1 MSGFAHRRIVMSA
14 RRRCHW
20 PNGQLCEPREYGT
33 IVRKTLKR
41 KRPSSKETSL
51 NTAQHSPDGSQ
62 SDAQSVLQSVPQ
74 PVAQLVDVAA
84 LLAALPERI
93 SGIPER
99 IAARDP
105 QHPALI
111 EDGRRLT
118 RAQLVDAV
126 NAVAAL
132 LAEQGVRAG
141 DRVMIV
147 AENSVVQ
154 VVLMFAAAKLD
165 AWALMSNARLSA
177 AELDT
182 IRAHAQPRLTA
193 YAVDASPDARLH
205 AERHG
210 ARAARRITVDIGA
223 WSYALDDEAQA
234 EPVEAASA
242 RQCAALIYTTGTTG
256 SPKGVMLSHRNLL
269 FIAAISST
277 LRRVDADDVVY
288 AVLPISH
295 VYGLASVC
303 LGSLYAG
310 ATLRLAPRYSPDAVQ
325 RALAEERVSIFQGVP
340 AMHARLLEYLQV
352 RNLPWS
358 APCLRFAYS
367 GGSPLDAA
375 LKSRVESVYGVTLHN
390 GYGMTE
396 SSPTVSQTMIESPR
410 TDCSVGQP
418 IPGIDVRFVGLDGVD
433 VAQGEVGEL
442 WVRGPNVMLGYYR
455 NPQQTHAAVTED
467 GWLKTGDLARRDAD
481 GALHIAG
488 RSKELIIRSGFNVYP
503 AEVEHVLN
511 AHPDVVQSA
520 VIGRAVA
527 GNEEVVAFVELT
539 GGAIATP
546 ADLAAWCEA
555 RLAPYKRPAEIK
567 VLAALPAASTG
578 KILKHRLRDLA

>member
-1 MSGFAHRRIVMSA
+1 MQPIQA
-14 RRRCHW
+14 R
-20 PNGQLCEPREYGT
+20 G
-33 IVRKTLKR
+33 
-41 KRPSSKETSL
+41 SSLKETSL
-51 NTAQHSPDGSQ
+51 NPASQPPDVVENAPHRI
-62 SDAQSVLQSVPQ
+62 DA
-74 PVAQLVDVAA
+74 AA
-84 LLAALPERI
+84 LLASLPARIADIPAL
-93 SGIPER
+93 

-105 QHPALI
+105 QHVALI
-111 EDGRRLT
+111 EDERRLS
-118 RAQLVDAV
+118 RAQLAQAVD
-126 NAVAAL
+126 AVAAL
-132 LAEQGVRAG
+132 LGKQGVRAG

-147 AENSVVQ
+147 AENSIVQ
-154 VVLMFAAAKLD
+154 IVLLFAAAKLD
-165 AWALMSNARLSA
+165 AWALVSNARLSMS
-177 AELDT
+177 ELDA
-182 IRAHAQPRLTA
+182 IRAHAKPRIVA
-193 YAVDASPDARLH
+193 YAVDASADARQH

-210 ARAARRITVDIGA
+210 AKPAPGIDIDIGV
-223 WSYALDDEAQA
+223 WSCAMDGEAQV
-234 EPVEAASA
+234 EPVEAASD

-256 SPKGVMLSHRNLL
+256 APKGVMLSHRNLL

-277 LRRVDADDVVY
+277 LRRVSADDVVY

-310 ATLRLAPRYSPDAVQ
+310 ATLRLAPRFSPEAVR

-340 AMHARLLEYLQV
+340 AMHAKLLEYLQA
-352 RNLPWS
+352 NGLPWS
-358 APCLRFAYS
+358 APQLRFAYS

-375 LKSRVESVYGVTLHN
+375 LKTRVESVYGVTLHN

-396 SSPTVSQTMIESPR
+396 SSPTVSQTMIDAPR
-410 TDCSVGQP
+410 ADCSVGQP
-418 IPGIDVRFVGLDGVD
+418 IPGIKVRFVGVNGVD

-455 NPQQTHAAVTED
+455 NPQQTQAAITED
-467 GWLKTGDLARRDAD
+467 GWLKTGDLARQEED

-503 AEVEHVLN
+503 AEVEQVLN

-520 VIGRAVA
+520 VIGRAIE

-539 GGAIATP
+539 GGATTTP
-546 ADLAAWCEA
+546 ADLAAWCET
-555 RLAPYKRPAEIK
+555 RLAPYKRPAEIR

>member
-1 MSGFAHRRIVMSA
+1 MRTPAHVM
-14 RRRCHW
+14 HI
-20 PNGQLCEPREYGT
+20 E
-33 IVRKTLKR
+33 
-41 KRPSSKETSL
+41 ETSL
-51 NTAQHSPDGSQ
+51 NPAQHPSG
-62 SDAQSVLQSVPQ
+62 
-74 PVAQLVDVAA
+74 VAQRISQQVDVAA
-84 LLAALPERI
+84 LIATLPERI
-93 SGIPER
+93 ADIPAR

-111 EDGRRLT
+111 EDTRRLT
-118 RAQLVDAV
+118 RGQLAQAVD
-126 NAVAAL
+126 AVAAL

-147 AENSVVQ
+147 AENSIVQ
-154 VVLMFAAAKLD
+154 IVLLFAAAKLD
-165 AWALMSNARLSA
+165 AWALVSNARLSA
-177 AELDT
+177 AELDAV
-182 IRAHAQPRLTA
+182 RAHARPRMVG
-193 YAVDASPDARLH
+193 YAVEASPDARQH

-210 ARAARRITVDIGA
+210 AQPERGIGVDIGA
-223 WSYALDDEAQA
+223 WSYAIDDEAQV
-234 EPVEAASA
+234 EPVETASH

-269 FIAAISST
+269 FIAAMSST
-277 LRRVDADDVVY
+277 LRRVNADDVIY
-288 AVLPISH
+288 TVLPISH
-295 VYGLASVC
+295 VYGVASVC

-310 ATLRLAPRYSPDAVQ
+310 ATLRLAPRFSPEAVR

-340 AMHARLLEYLQV
+340 AMHAKLLEHLQA
-352 RNLPWS
+352 NQLPWS
-358 APCLRFAYS
+358 APQLRFAYS

-375 LKSRVESVYGVTLHN
+375 LKSRVESVYGITLHN

-396 SSPTVSQTMIESPR
+396 SSPTVSQTMIDAPR
-410 TDCSVGQP
+410 ADCSVGQP
-418 IPGIDVRFVGLDGVD
+418 IPGIEVRFVGVDGAD
-433 VAQGEVGEL
+433 AAQGEVGEL

-455 NPQQTHAAVTED
+455 NPQQTQATVTAD
-467 GWLKTGDLARRDAD
+467 GWLKTGDLARQDAD

-520 VIGRAVA
+520 VIGRAVE
-527 GNEEVVAFVELT
+527 GNEEVVAFVELI
-539 GGAIATP
+539 GGARATP
-546 ADLAAWCEA
+546 ADLDAWCAA